1 MLIDKG
7 TMYLDKVFFLLASRA
22 KSVLESRVAR
32 MGNVEISHTFWK
44 THSHKHWREHCCYY
58 CNGLSTLIQDV
69 CAVSEPTQC
78 DLKMERQQRNCPCIL
93 HCIVKNLQSKLHA
106 CHPSN
111 MLKLLSA
118 SEVHAQ
124 QKLIKKH

>member
-7 TMYLDKVFFLLASRA
+7 TMYLDKVFFLLANRV

-44 THSHKHWREHCCYY
+44 THSHKHWWEHCCYY

-78 DLKMERQQRNCPCIL
+78 GLKMEWNSGTVLVFCIALSKISKVNCTPAIQVTCNTAFCI
-93 HCIVKNLQSKLHA
+93 
-106 CHPSN
+106 
-111 MLKLLSA
+111 
-118 SEVHAQ
+118 
-124 QKLIKKH
+124 